1 VRPQHVHNFGTYLVT
16 TQTWGRRS
24 LFQVEELA
32 RLFIETL
39 YNYRSKGNYLLHE
52 FVIMPNHVHL
62 IVTPAAVTLER
73 TMQLIKGGYSHALRV
88 NGRPTLE
95 VWQPGY
101 TDHRIRDAEDL
112 TQHVEYIR
120 LNPVRAHLCSSPEEF
135 KYSSASGLYELDPIP
150 QRLKPLVLDAAERHG

>member
-1 VRPQHVHNFGTYLVT
+1 VRPQRVHNFGTYFVT

-24 LFQVEELA
+24 LFQVDELS
-32 RLFIETL
+32 RLLIDTL

-62 IVTPAAVTLER
+62 TVTPTGITLER

-88 NGRPTLE
+88 HGRPTLE

-101 TDHRIRDAEDL
+101 TDHRIRDAEDWDR
-112 TQHVEYIR
+112 HVEYIHF
-120 LNPVRAHLCSSPEEF
+120 NPVRAHLCSNPEEYR
-135 KYSSASGLYELDPIP
+135 YSSACGSYELDPSP
-150 QRLKPLVLDAAERHG
+150 QRLKPAALQAERRHG